1 MVAGGQLLGASP
13 SPSSPSSPPP
23 TPSST
28 TSTTSTIA
36 ATESDAGGAAGSSN
50 HTTRTGGRPSRT
62 TERAAGAG
70 ASASSSSGL
79 DPGLYSAGQKQQKS
93 SRSTS
98 KHQPRDRTSA
108 GGSAGNSGG
117 PDAGPPVHPSM
128 LQPRVAVVL
137 NVPAIW
143 HPWLFAL
150 RLLSCLPA
158 AWWGLPSALHL
169 LLRFLP
175 GPEHNAFS
183 SLYRND
189 GWSEPY
195 ALTETALATIW
206 CFACGYLSFFFTD
219 CLMSRWLINYTPQ
232 ATIVRLLTIDVINAY
247 ITLTTLSLCG
257 GFQDPRL
264 LLPGWIGIATTLTV
278 CYHISHQRINIRK
291 ETSTSV
297 NVFSIASYLSMV
309 ALLAHMVAFQP
320 DYPTMPVV
328 VRGKRLWDDAV
339 HYFAHIKG
347 TIERERAEL

>member
-1 MVAGGQLLGASP
+1 MAVGGQLHGALP
-13 SPSSPSSPPP
+13 SPSSPRPPSTP
-23 TPSST
+23 TSST
-28 TSTTSTIA
+28 APTIA
-36 ATESDAGGAAGSSN
+36 ATTDLDDDDDDDN
-50 HTTRTGGRPSRT
+50 PHTITTRSRT
-62 TERAAGAG
+62 RTTTAGAG
-70 ASASSSSGL
+70 AGPASRPRSRPPRYTTTTTATPKGSGL
-79 DPGLYSAGQKQQKS
+79 RNDI
-93 SRSTS
+93 TS
-98 KHQPRDRTSA
+98 NAATAAATTTATTPADRR
-108 GGSAGNSGG
+108 
-117 PDAGPPVHPSM
+117 PPVHPSM

-137 NVPAIW
+137 NVPPMW

-175 GPEHNAFS
+175 RPEHDAFA
-183 SLYRND
+183 SLYRGD

-206 CFACGYLSFFFTD
+206 
-219 CLMSRWLINYTPQ
+219 MVLINYTPQ

-247 ITLTTLSLCG
+247 LTLTTLSLCG

-264 LLPGWIGIATTLTV
+264 LLPGWICIATTLTV

-309 ALLAHMVAFQP
+309 ALLAHLLAFQP
-320 DYPTMPVV
+320 DYPAMPVV
-328 VRGKRLWDDAV
+328 VRARRFWNDAL
-339 HYFAHIKG
+339 HYIAQVKG

>member
-1 MVAGGQLLGASP
+1 MVVGGQLHGALP
-13 SPSSPSSPPP
+13 SPSSPRPPSTP
-23 TPSST
+23 TS
-28 TSTTSTIA
+28 STTSTIA
-36 ATESDAGGAAGSSN
+36 ATTDLDDDDDDN
-50 HTTRTGGRPSRT
+50 PHTITTRSRART
-62 TERAAGAG
+62 ATAGAG
-70 ASASSSSGL
+70 AGLAS
-79 DPGLYSAGQKQQKS
+79 PPR
-93 SRSTS
+93 SRPPRYTTTTTTTATS
-98 KHQPRDRTSA
+98 KGSSLRNDTTTTAAAAATTDTTPADRR
-108 GGSAGNSGG
+108 
-117 PDAGPPVHPSM
+117 PPVHPSM

-137 NVPAIW
+137 NVPPMW

-175 GPEHNAFS
+175 RPEHDAFA
-183 SLYRND
+183 SLYRGD

-206 CFACGYLSFFFTD
+206 SFACGYLSFFFTD

-247 ITLTTLSLCG
+247 LTLTTLSLCG

-309 ALLAHMVAFQP
+309 ALLAHLLAFQP
-320 DYPTMPVV
+320 DYPAMPVI
-328 VRGKRLWDDAV
+328 VRARRFWNDAL
-339 HYFAHIKG
+339 HYVAQVKG